1 MNYRVDWAP
10 RAEQRLAAAWL
21 TAADRT
27 AVAVAAAR
35 LDAYLARDPLHL
47 GDALDS
53 SVHRVAF
60 FEPIGAEFEVIED
73 DKRVIVQGVFTT
85 TG

>member
-10 RAEQRLAAAWL
+10 RAEQQLAAIWM
-21 TAADRT
+21 AAVDRAAVTT
-27 AVAVAAAR
+27 AVAR

-53 SVHRVAF
+53 SVHRIAF
-60 FEPIGAEFEVIED
+60 VDPVGAEFEVIED
-73 DKRVIVQGVFTT
+73 DKRVIVQGVFAV
-85 TG
+85 G